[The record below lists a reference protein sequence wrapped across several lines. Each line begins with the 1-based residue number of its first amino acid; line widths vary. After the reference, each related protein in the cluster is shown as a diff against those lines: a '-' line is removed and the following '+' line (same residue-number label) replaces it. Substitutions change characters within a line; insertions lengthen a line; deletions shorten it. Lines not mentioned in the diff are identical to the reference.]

1 MRRIFLLLPL
11 LLSACGEMPKFE
23 VPKFDVS
30 HYLSVYR
37 ADINQGNYITQEM
50 VSQLKPGQTR
60 DQVRYVLGSP
70 LVTDVFH
77 AGQWD
82 YVYRFTPGHG
92 DAQQRRLSVYFED
105 DKLTKVS
112 GDVVPD
118 FGSAKKTDLVP
129 TRASEAAPAVAA
141 PPVSN

>member
-1 MRRIFLLLPL
+1 
-11 LLSACGEMPKFE
+11 
-23 VPKFDVS
+23 
-30 HYLSVYR
+30 
-37 ADINQGNYITQEM
+37 
-50 VSQLKPGQTR
+50 
-60 DQVRYVLGSP
+60 VRYVLGSP

-77 AGQWD
+77 AGRWD

-118 FGSAKKTDLVP
+118 YGGGAKKTDLVP
-129 TRASEAAPAVAA
+129 TSTSEAAPTVAA
-141 PPVSN
+141 PPLSN